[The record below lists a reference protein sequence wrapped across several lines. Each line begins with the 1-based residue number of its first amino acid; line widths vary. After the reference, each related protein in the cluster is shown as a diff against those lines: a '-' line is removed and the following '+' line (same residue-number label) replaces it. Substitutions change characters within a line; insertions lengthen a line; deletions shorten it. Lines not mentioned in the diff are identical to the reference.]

1 MGQLWDGLQSLLGG
15 ILSFFYDIIPNYGVS
30 IIFLTLVVNLL
41 VFPLTL
47 KQVRS
52 TRAMQELQPEMQ
64 RLRKEYKDDPETMNK
79 MVMDLYRERG
89 ASPLGCVLPLLVQ
102 MPIWF
107 ALFQV
112 LRQPERGLPAGSA
125 LDMARLEG
133 PLTFVGLDLAREPSN
148 AVSEWGIFSLQ
159 ALPYLAMV
167 LIVIGTGYLQQKLIA
182 PKSSTADQSPQ
193 AQSMQR
199 ITKVLPL
206 AFGAISYIWPIGLN
220 LYFATSNLFR
230 TGQQLLIFKIDGRP
244 GQDKQGKGPKELPGG
259 DGPQSGSGR
268 EKQPP
273 VEKPPPRP
281 QGSRKKRSRR
291 RRG

>member
-79 MVMDLYRERG
+79 MVMNLYRERG
-89 ASPLGCVLPLLVQ
+89 ASPLGCVFPLLVQ

-133 PLTFVGLDLAREPSN
+133 PLTFFGLNLAWEPSRV
-148 AVSEWGIFSLQ
+148 VSDSGIFSLQ

-182 PKSSTADQSPQ
+182 PKSATADQSPQ

-244 GQDKQGKGPKELPGG
+244 GQEKQEKGPKKELPGG
-259 DGPQSGSGR
+259 DGP

-273 VEKPPPRP
+273 VEKPPPKP

>member
-79 MVMDLYRERG
+79 MVMNLYRERG
-89 ASPLGCVLPLLVQ
+89 ASPLGCVFPLLVQ

-133 PLTFVGLDLAREPSN
+133 PLTFFGLNLAWEPSRV
-148 AVSEWGIFSLQ
+148 VSEAGILSLQ

-182 PKSSTADQSPQ
+182 PKSATADQSPQ

-244 GQDKQGKGPKELPGG
+244 GQEKQEKGPKKELPGG
-259 DGPQSGSGR
+259 DGP

-273 VEKPPPRP
+273 VEKPPPKP

>member
-15 ILSFFYDIIPNYGVS
+15 ILSFFYDIIPNYGIS

-79 MVMDLYRERG
+79 MVMNLYRERG
-89 ASPLGCVLPLLVQ
+89 ASPLGCVFPLLVQ

-125 LDMARLEG
+125 LDMARQDG
-133 PLTFVGLDLAREPSN
+133 PLTFVGLDLAREPSGV
-148 AVSEWGIFSLQ
+148 VSESGIFSLQ

-182 PKSSTADQSPQ
+182 PKSSTVDQSPQ

-244 GQDKQGKGPKELPGG
+244 GQDKQGKGPKKELPGG
-259 DGPQSGSGR
+259 DGP

-273 VEKPPPRP
+273 VEKPPPKP

>member
-64 RLRKEYKDDPETMNK
+64 RIRKEYKDDPETMNK
-79 MVMDLYRERG
+79 MVMELYRERG
-89 ASPLGCVLPLLVQ
+89 ASPLGCVFPLLVQ

-133 PLTFVGLDLAREPSN
+133 PLTFFGLNLAWEPSRV
-148 AVSEWGIFSLQ
+148 VSEAGIFSLQ

-182 PKSSTADQSPQ
+182 PKSATADQSPQ

-244 GQDKQGKGPKELPGG
+244 GQEKQEKGPKKELPGG
-259 DGPQSGSGR
+259 NGP

-273 VEKPPPRP
+273 VEKPPTRP

>member
-79 MVMDLYRERG
+79 MVMNLYRERG
-89 ASPLGCVLPLLVQ
+89 ASPLGCVFPLLVQ

-133 PLTFVGLDLAREPSN
+133 PLTFFGLNLAWEPSRV
-148 AVSEWGIFSLQ
+148 VSEAGILSLQ

-244 GQDKQGKGPKELPGG
+244 GQEKQGKGPKKELPGG
-259 DGPQSGSGR
+259 DGP

-273 VEKPPPRP
+273 VEKPPPKP

>member
-79 MVMDLYRERG
+79 MVMQLYRERG
-89 ASPLGCVLPLLVQ
+89 ASPLGCVFPLLVQ

-112 LRQPERGLPAGSA
+112 LREPERGLPAGSA
-125 LDMARLEG
+125 LDMARLDG
-133 PLTFVGLDLAREPSN
+133 PLTFFGLDLAREPST
-148 AVSEWGIFSLQ
+148 AVSEWGILSLQ

-206 AFGAISYIWPIGLN
+206 VFGAISYIWPIGLN

-244 GQDKQGKGPKELPGG
+244 GQDK
-259 DGPQSGSGR
+259 R
-268 EKQPP
+268 EKGTPDNGQPQLGADQKQGQ
-273 VEKPPPRP
+273 VDKPPPKP

>member
-1 MGQLWDGLQSLLGG
+1 MGQLWNGLQSLLGG

-52 TRAMQELQPEMQ
+52 SRAMQEIQPEMQ
-64 RLRKEYKDDPETMNK
+64 RLRKEYKEDPETLNK
-79 MVMDLYRERG
+79 KVMELYRERG
-89 ASPLGCVLPLLVQ
+89 VSPLGCVFPLLVQ

-112 LRQPERGLPAGSA
+112 LREPERGLPAGSA
-125 LDMARLEG
+125 LDLARQEG
-133 PLTFVGLDLAREPSN
+133 PLTFLGLDLAREPSSLV
-148 AVSEWGIFSLQ
+148 AESGFFSLQ

-167 LIVIGTGYLQQKLIA
+167 LIVIGTGFLQQKLIA
-182 PKSSTADQSPQ
+182 PKTPAGEMTPQ

-199 ITKVLPL
+199 ITKILPL

-244 GQDKQGKGPKELPGG
+244 GQDKQEKGL
-259 DGPQSGSGR
+259 

-273 VEKPPPRP
+273 ADTKPVKP

>member
-79 MVMDLYRERG
+79 MVMQLYRERG
-89 ASPLGCVLPLLVQ
+89 ASPLGCVFPLLVQ

-112 LRQPERGLPAGSA
+112 LREPERGLPAGSA
-125 LDMARLEG
+125 LDMARLDG
-133 PLTFVGLDLAREPSN
+133 PLTFFGLDLAREPST
-148 AVSEWGIFSLQ
+148 AVSEWGILSLQ

-182 PKSSTADQSPQ
+182 PKSSTVDQSPQ

-206 AFGAISYIWPIGLN
+206 VFGAISYIWPIGLN

-244 GQDKQGKGPKELPGG
+244 GQDK
-259 DGPQSGSGR
+259 R
-268 EKQPP
+268 EKGTPDNGQPQLGADQKQGQ
-273 VEKPPPRP
+273 VDKPPPKP